1 MIMSEYS
8 GTKRSGIQ
16 ALYTFTPFKLLFGKN
31 EYGLILVPIVYNN
44 TNEDISWRIGI
55 ADIFYVPYYKRDFK
69 VILPKEIKP
78 YIFAPSSRNDV
89 RYTNT
94 SLLRDPNFVI
104 DKEIAT
110 QPFPLIARYNHS
122 SLANGYY
129 CKYGLVLLHNNKQCP
144 LAEKCKLFERDEN
157 VGCKYYDGPKPYE
170 RLYKVFPHI
179 VRRVREGG
187 IGNRKMISAL
197 IVVKI
202 GNIERILG
210 KIEFSDKLVMEAFSD
225 ATIFNA
231 KSADLMYK
239 DFLWVSYKDGIG
251 FRLNN
256 LNGLIL
262 KFNINTLEDY
272 ISWLIGNNPEIR
284 DWLCTKMLIYFGNRK
299 NITLN
304 KFSLSHKGFAA
315 MDRFENI
322 IDGIINGK
330 FKEHCKDENLTLFGS
345 FILVHTLAH
354 VIISNVIDS
363 LIKSNISSDYMYYIE
378 HPVFGDTSATIYIV
392 ETIYGGFGYLKN
404 ISNMISAG
412 DSTLRGIL
420 SYLPNIYDTHE
431 RNSNGSLFNLR
442 QIVIRFSSKLDNNI
456 LNRVIDIF
464 DSWGKGSPFPNSF
477 PSHFVVRN
485 YLGKRFKSSI
495 NKDGDTRQTFKD
507 LIAELPLCWDGC
519 NLCIGMDKGCMF
531 GPYDQPF
538 LISRKVVSE
547 FLKTHTDW
555 FGKKDFSFTN
565 NLYSIFK
572 DLINLAENEIKIVSP
587 WIGKEIIDDLR
598 AVKEE
603 KDLLITVVCLDDEKN
618 DDAIKEAEKAG
629 IRVIKV
635 PPSAE
640 GIIHA
645 KVMIIDDAIALMGSA
660 NFTVNGLKKNV
671 EAEIV
676 TIDPDEVEKLLQQFD
691 EIFKNTESHE

>member
-1 MIMSEYS
+1 MSEYS

-31 EYGLILVPIVYNN
+31 EYGLILVPIVYND
-44 TNEDISWRIGI
+44 TNENINWNVGI
-55 ADIFYVPYYKRDFK
+55 ADIFHAPYYKRDFK
-69 VILPKEIKP
+69 VVLPKEIRP
-78 YIFAPSSRNDV
+78 YIFASSSRNDV
-89 RYTNT
+89 EYRNT
-94 SLLRDPNFVI
+94 SLLRDPSYII
-104 DKEIAT
+104 DKEKASK
-110 QPFPLIARYNHS
+110 PFPLIARYNHT
-122 SLANGYY
+122 SLTNGYY
-129 CKYGLVLLHNNKQCP
+129 CKYGLVLLHSRKQCP

-157 VGCKYYDGPKPYE
+157 GGCKYYDGPMPYE
-170 RLYKVFPHI
+170 RLYTVFPHI

-197 IVVKI
+197 IIVKTR
-202 GNIERILG
+202 NIERILG
-210 KIEFSDKLVMEAFSD
+210 KIEFSDKLIMEAFSD
-225 ATIFNA
+225 ATIFYA
-231 KSADLMYK
+231 KAADLMYK

-256 LNGLIL
+256 LNGLII

-272 ISWLIGNNPEIR
+272 VSWLLRNNSEIR
-284 DWLCTKMLIYFGNRK
+284 DWLCTKMSIYFDNKK

-304 KFSLSHKGFAA
+304 KFGLSHKGFAA
-315 MDRFENI
+315 MDRFEGVIDSI
-322 IDGIINGK
+322 IDGK
-330 FKEHCKDENLTLFGS
+330 FKERCKDDNLTLFGS

-354 VIISNVIDS
+354 VIISNVIDA
-363 LIKSNISSDYMYYIE
+363 LVKSNISSDYTYYIE
-378 HPVFGDTSATIYIV
+378 HPVFGDTSTTIYIV

-420 SYLPNIYDTHE
+420 NNLPNIYDNHE
-431 RNSNGSLFNLR
+431 RRSNGSLSNLR
-442 QIVIRFSSKLDNNI
+442 QIVSRFSGRLDNDI

-464 DSWGKGSPFPNSF
+464 DSWRTTSSPFPNSF
-477 PSHFVVRN
+477 PINFVVRN
-485 YLGKRFKSSI
+485 YLGKRFKSGI

-519 NLCIGMDKGCMF
+519 NLCVGMDKGCMF

-603 KDLLITVVCLDDEKN
+603 KDLLITVVCLDDKKN
-618 DDAIKEAEKAG
+618 DEAIKEAEKAG
-629 IRVIKV
+629 IRIIKV
-635 PPSAE
+635 PSSVE

-645 KVMIIDDAIALMGSA
+645 KFMIIDDSIALMGSA
-660 NFTVNGLKKNV
+660 NLTINGLKKNV
-671 EAEIV
+671 ETEIV
-676 TIDPDEVEKLLQQFD
+676 TIDPNKIEKLLQQFH
-691 EIFKNTESHE
+691 EIVMKYELHE